1 MLVFKQLR
9 LYRKSKILKQHLSI
23 SIIQINIFQNIAS
36 MDYDYRPLPPSS
48 FIPFFENDDSRWQAV
63 QDRDINSDGLFVY
76 AVRSTK
82 VFCRPVCKSR
92 HPRRCNVSF
101 YATGKQ
107 AQLSGFRPCKR
118 CKPELEGLMPE
129 ETAVQKIR
137 EFLQELERTGINDE
151 GSYQL
156 TLSQMARQ
164 AKVSKWYFHRV
175 FKKSMGV
182 TPVQY
187 LKIWRDTIHT
197 QNQLGNNGMHWLD
210 QPAPCT
216 AEWPQLTETFPN
228 GEDFSTDTLSNVTSE
243 NDEIM
248 AADFAFPSWLT

>member
-1 MLVFKQLR
+1 MF
-9 LYRKSKILKQHLSI
+9 ILHLSV
-23 SIIQINIFQNIAS
+23 SKVQIKIFRNIAS
-36 MDYDYRPLPPSS
+36 MDYDYRALSPTS

-92 HPRRCNVSF
+92 HPRRRNVSF

-118 CKPELEGLMPE
+118 CKPEIEGLMPE
-129 ETAVQKIR
+129 EMAVQKIR
-137 EFLQELERTGINDE
+137 EFLQELERAAVNNEDFC
-151 GSYQL
+151 QL

-175 FKKSMGV
+175 FKKSVGV

-187 LKIWRDTIHT
+187 LKIWRDTIHS
-197 QNQLGNNGMHWLD
+197 QHQLDNNGPNWLD
-210 QPAPCT
+210 QPAPCSV
-216 AEWPQLTETFPN
+216 EWPQLTETFSN
-228 GEDFSTDTLSNVTSE
+228 SDNFSTDNVSNITSE
-243 NDEIM
+243 AHEI
-248 AADFAFPSWLT
+248 AAGGFSFPSWLA

>member
-1 MLVFKQLR
+1 
-9 LYRKSKILKQHLSI
+9 
-23 SIIQINIFQNIAS
+23 
-36 MDYDYRPLPPSS
+36 
-48 FIPFFENDDSRWQAV
+48 FENDDSRWQAV

-101 YATGKQ
+101 YPTGKQ

-187 LKIWRDTIHT
+187 LKIWRDTIHS
-197 QNQLGNNGMHWLD
+197 QNQLDNNGLHWLD
-210 QPAPCT
+210 
-216 AEWPQLTETFPN
+216 
-228 GEDFSTDTLSNVTSE
+228 
-243 NDEIM
+243 
-248 AADFAFPSWLT
+248 

>member
-1 MLVFKQLR
+1 
-9 LYRKSKILKQHLSI
+9 
-23 SIIQINIFQNIAS
+23 
-36 MDYDYRPLPPSS
+36 MDYDYCALPPPS
-48 FIPFFENDDSRWQAV
+48 FLPFFENDDSRWKAV
-63 QDRDINSDGLFVY
+63 KDRDINSDGLFVY

-82 VFCRPVCKSR
+82 IFCRPVCKSR

-107 AQLSGFRPCKR
+107 AQLSGYRACKR
-118 CKPELEGLMPE
+118 CRPELEGLMPE

-187 LKIWRDTIHT
+187 LKIWRDTIHSQT
-197 QNQLGNNGMHWLD
+197 QLDNNGLHWLD
-210 QPAPCT
+210 QPTPGLID
-216 AEWPQLTETFPN
+216 WPQLLETFPN
-228 GEDFSTDTLSNVTSE
+228 SEDFPADNVSNVTSE
-243 NDEIM
+243 TDEMM
-248 AADFAFPSWLT
+248 AADFAFPNWFT

>member
-1 MLVFKQLR
+1 
-9 LYRKSKILKQHLSI
+9 
-23 SIIQINIFQNIAS
+23 
-36 MDYDYRPLPPSS
+36 MDYDYCALSPMS

-92 HPRRCNVSF
+92 HPRRSNVSF

-137 EFLQELERTGINDE
+137 EFLQELERTAANNED
-151 GSYQL
+151 SCQL
-156 TLSQMARQ
+156 SLSQMARQ

-175 FKKSMGV
+175 FKKSVGV

-187 LKIWRDTIHT
+187 LKIWRDTIHS
-197 QNQLGNNGMHWLD
+197 QNRIDNNCLNWLD
-210 QPAPCT
+210 QPAPST
-216 AEWPQLTETFPN
+216 VEWPQLTETFSN
-228 GEDFSTDTLSNVTSE
+228 SEDFSTFNVANVPSE
-243 NDEIM
+243 SDEIVT
-248 AADFAFPSWLT
+248 ADFPSVSWLT

>member
-1 MLVFKQLR
+1 
-9 LYRKSKILKQHLSI
+9 
-23 SIIQINIFQNIAS
+23 
-36 MDYDYRPLPPSS
+36 
-48 FIPFFENDDSRWQAV
+48 
-63 QDRDINSDGLFVY
+63 
-76 AVRSTK
+76 
-82 VFCRPVCKSR
+82 
-92 HPRRCNVSF
+92 
-101 YATGKQ
+101 
-107 AQLSGFRPCKR
+107 
-118 CKPELEGLMPE
+118 MPE

-151 GSYQL
+151 GSFQL

-197 QNQLGNNGMHWLD
+197 QNQLEINGMHWLD

-216 AEWPQLTETFPN
+216 AEWPQLPETFPC
-228 GEDFSTDTLSNVTSE
+228 GEDFSTDTLSHVTSE
-243 NDEIM
+243 TDEIM